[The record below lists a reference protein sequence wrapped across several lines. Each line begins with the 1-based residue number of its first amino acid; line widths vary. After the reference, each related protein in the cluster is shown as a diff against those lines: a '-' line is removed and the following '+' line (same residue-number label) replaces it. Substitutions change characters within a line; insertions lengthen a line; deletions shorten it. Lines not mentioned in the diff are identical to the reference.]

1 MTPFTQRQWNSL
13 SAISSNNNIK
23 IQTIAQFCDNIYNF
37 LVSYYCKLNQFT
49 LLLQIIW
56 GISNKTNCFNS
67 QDESRIAW
75 VKYVQRNFHAVE
87 MFRAQL
93 AWSLLK
99 ELKWQGQT
107 NFSSLVIY
115 YGDNEMCVSNES
127 LAPLINYFLPFATP
141 FLFDLNGK
149 LGN

>member
-1 MTPFTQRQWNSL
+1 MTPFTQRQWNIL

-23 IQTIAQFCDNIYNF
+23 IQTSAQFCDNIYNF
-37 LVSYYCKLNQFT
+37 LVLYYCKLNQFT

-67 QDESRIAW
+67 QDERRIAW

>member
-1 MTPFTQRQWNSL
+1 MTPFTQAQSNSL
-13 SAISSNNNIK
+13 SAISSNNYIK
-23 IQTIAQFCDNIYNF
+23 IQTISQFCDNIYNF
-37 LVSYYCKLNQFT
+37 LVSYYWKLNQFT

-56 GISNKTNCFNS
+56 GISNKTNCFYS
-67 QDESRIAW
+67 QDESRISW
-75 VKYVQRNFHAVE
+75 VKYVQRNFHAEE
-87 MFRAQL
+87 MFRAQP
-93 AWSLLK
+93 AWLLLK

-115 YGDNEMCVSNES
+115 YGDYETCVSNES
-127 LAPLINYFLPFATP
+127 LAPLINDFLSFATP